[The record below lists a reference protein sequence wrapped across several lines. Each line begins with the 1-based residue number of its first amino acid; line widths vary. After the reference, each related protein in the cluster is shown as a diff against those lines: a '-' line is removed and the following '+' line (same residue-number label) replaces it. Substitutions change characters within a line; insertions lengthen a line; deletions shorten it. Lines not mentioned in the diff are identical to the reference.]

1 MATLMVLHDVDDVE
15 HWLSSPRRME
25 LFVPLGMTARTF
37 VVDREKSKR
46 VGLIVEVPDLDT
58 FQKALGTEA
67 AAEAMKFDGV
77 RPDTIEI
84 LIEA

>member
-1 MATLMVLHDVDDVE
+1 MTTLMVLHDVDDVE

-25 LFVPLGMTARTF
+25 LFGPLGMTARTF

-46 VGLIVEVPDLDT
+46 VGLIVEVPSMEA
-58 FQKALGTEA
+58 FQEALANEA

-77 RPDTIEI
+77 HPDTIVI
-84 LIEA
+84 LTEG

>member
-1 MATLMVLHDVDDVE
+1 MPTLMVLHDVDDVD

-25 LFVPLGMTARTF
+25 LFGPLGMTARTF

-46 VGLIVEVPDLDT
+46 VGLIVEVPSMEA
-58 FQKALGTEA
+58 FQEALANEA

-77 RPDTIEI
+77 HPDTIVI
-84 LIEA
+84 LTEG